1 MSDKNSKDHNSQSDN
16 DEDFGL
22 PPVNITPLEGAKA
35 TGSFSRPGKKKSAIP
50 SKNNPPVEEEKK
62 DNTVAVFLF
71 ILLLILGLGFGLY
84 YFGLF
89 DTLDQQ
95 PSKNTATKEQIEK
108 PAPAIKEE
116 VPEAVVEEPEPAE
129 KTAPQLLEIDARETA
144 PRYFLV
150 VGSFIDDDLARDYSN
165 KLNKAGKNT
174 FLIHPYG
181 KIHYY
186 RLAIGQ
192 FENVDL
198 ALEARESFQDNF
210 EENLWVL
217 KY

>member
-1 MSDKNSKDHNSQSDN
+1 MSEKNSKDQNSQSDN

-22 PPVNITPLEGAKA
+22 PPVNVTPLEGGAAAKA
-35 TGSFSRPGKKKSAIP
+35 GSGTVGQKPAGEL
-50 SKNNPPVEEEKK
+50 KNNPPAEKEK
-62 DNTVAVFLF
+62 DNTLPVFLI
-71 ILLLILGLGFGLY
+71 ILLFILGLGFGLY
-84 YFGLF
+84 YYGVF
-89 DTLDQQ
+89 DTFN
-95 PSKNTATKEQIEK
+95 KEATPQKAKTELPTNPVPVMPE
-108 PAPAIKEE
+108 PE
-116 VPEAVVEEPEPAE
+116 VEAVVEEPVAE
-129 KTAPQLLEIDARETA
+129 QENIPTLLEINSRENA

-165 KLNKAGKNT
+165 KLNKDGKST

-186 RLAIGQ
+186 RLAVGQ

-198 ALEARESFQDNF
+198 ALEAMEEVQGNY

>member
-1 MSDKNSKDHNSQSDN
+1 MSDKNSKDQKSQSDN

-22 PPVNITPLEGAKA
+22 PPVNVTPLEGAKA
-35 TGSFSRPGKKKSAIP
+35 AGSISSSGKKESGKP

-62 DNTVAVFLF
+62 DNTVGIFLI

-84 YFGLF
+84 YFGIF
-89 DTLDQQ
+89 DKLDQQ
-95 PSKNTATKEQIEK
+95 QPKNSVTTNQVEKPAPATKEQI
-108 PAPAIKEE
+108 
-116 VPEAVVEEPEPAE
+116 PETVVEEAEPAE
-129 KTAPQLLEIDARETA
+129 ETSPQLVEIDGRETS

-150 VGSFIDDDLARDYSN
+150 VGSFIDDDLARDYSD
-165 KLNKAGKNT
+165 KLNKAGENT

>member
-1 MSDKNSKDHNSQSDN
+1 M
-16 DEDFGL
+16 
-22 PPVNITPLEGAKA
+22 
-35 TGSFSRPGKKKSAIP
+35 
-50 SKNNPPVEEEKK
+50 
-62 DNTVAVFLF
+62 
-71 ILLLILGLGFGLY
+71 
-84 YFGLF
+84 
-89 DTLDQQ
+89 
-95 PSKNTATKEQIEK
+95 
-108 PAPAIKEE
+108 
-116 VPEAVVEEPEPAE
+116 
-129 KTAPQLLEIDARETA
+129 
-144 PRYFLV
+144 
-150 VGSFIDDDLARDYSN
+150 VGSFIDDDLARDYSD
-165 KLNKAGKNT
+165 KLNKAGENT

>member
-22 PPVNITPLEGAKA
+22 PPVNVTPLEGAKA
-35 TGSFSRPGKKKSAIP
+35 AGSISSSGKKKSAKP
-50 SKNNPPVEEEKK
+50 SKNNPPAEEEKK
-62 DNTVAVFLF
+62 DNTVGIFLI

-95 PSKNTATKEQIEK
+95 PSKNTASTDQVEK
-108 PAPAIKEE
+108 PAPATKEE
-116 VPEAVVEEPEPAE
+116 VPEAVVEESEPAE
-129 KTAPQLLEIDARETA
+129 ETAPQLIEIDAREAA

-150 VGSFIDDDLARDYSN
+150 VGSFIDDDLARDYSD
-165 KLNKAGKNT
+165 KLNKAGENT